1 MTNQVILSPLQE
13 NEIRIRKDYRTLS
26 ITTIEQSIFMVVAR
40 YLADHPACTY
50 RIALHMKT
58 DCHHIR
64 PKLRRMEKMGY
75 VIAESNGSNNIVWS
89 LTK

>member
-1 MTNQVILSPLQE
+1 MKLSTFQE
-13 NEIRIRKDYRTLS
+13 NEIRIRNDYRTMS
-26 ITTIEQSIFMVVAR
+26 ITDLEQSIFMVVAR

-75 VIAESNGSNNIVWS
+75 VSAESNGSNNIVWS

>member
-1 MTNQVILSPLQE
+1 MKLSPLQE
-13 NEIRIRKDYRTLS
+13 NEIRIRKDHRTMA
-26 ITTIEQSIFMVVAR
+26 ITGLEQSLFMVVAR
-40 YLADHPACTY
+40 YLDDRAACTY
-50 RIALHMKT
+50 RIAKHMKT

-75 VIAESNGSNNIVWS
+75 VVAESNGSNNIVWS